1 MAYVAGATTT
11 IRLGTGI
18 LILPQ
23 RNPLILAKELAT
35 LDRLSA
41 GRLELGV
48 GVGWLR
54 EEFDALGIPWEARGA
69 RTDEYIDV
77 LRTLWREPEAS
88 YDGSFT
94 NFAPLKS
101 WPKPAREGGPKVH
114 IGGHTPAAARRAGRT
129 GDGFFPGATGE
140 DLGPLLDEM
149 RRAAKDAGRDADAI
163 EITSGGGLDLDAV
176 RRVEDLGASRF
187 VIPPLGFDLET
198 LKNTLGAFSENVIAR
213 CLTGATRSDAAA
225 ASASWAGLVLAV
237 ARVRRRVGRARQRVG
252 DGQAVVALR
261 EHRVDL
267 VHGRRLLRP
276 LPPRHR
282 RNPRNPRD
290 SAFVTQWRRASA
302 GRVSRPAASAT
313 IKECSRRRRGS

>member
-1 MAYVAGATTT
+1 MRFALLFANVGPFSEPENAVGLARLAEDLGFESLWTVEHVVVPTGYESKYPYSADGKMTGGEDVPIPDPLIWMAYVAGATTT

-198 LKNTLGAFSENVIAR
+198 LKNTLGAFSENVMQ
-213 CLTGATRSDAAA
+213 
-225 ASASWAGLVLAV
+225 
-237 ARVRRRVGRARQRVG
+237 RA
-252 DGQAVVALR
+252 
-261 EHRVDL
+261 
-267 VHGRRLLRP
+267 
-276 LPPRHR
+276 
-282 RNPRNPRD
+282 
-290 SAFVTQWRRASA
+290 
-302 GRVSRPAASAT
+302 
-313 IKECSRRRRGS
+313 

>member
-1 MAYVAGATTT
+1 MRFALLFVNVGPFSEPENAVGLARLAEDLGFESLWTVEHVVVPTGYESKYPYSADGKMTGGEDVPIPDPLIWMAYVAGATTT

-48 GVGWLR
+48 GIGWLR

-163 EITSGGGLDLDAV
+163 EITTGGGLDLDAV

-198 LKNTLGAFSENVIAR
+198 LKNTLGAFSENVIAH
-213 CLTGATRSDAAA
+213 A
-225 ASASWAGLVLAV
+225 
-237 ARVRRRVGRARQRVG
+237 
-252 DGQAVVALR
+252 
-261 EHRVDL
+261 
-267 VHGRRLLRP
+267 
-276 LPPRHR
+276 
-282 RNPRNPRD
+282 
-290 SAFVTQWRRASA
+290 
-302 GRVSRPAASAT
+302 
-313 IKECSRRRRGS
+313 

>member
-1 MAYVAGATTT
+1 MKFALLFANVGPFSEPENAVGLARLAEDLGFESLWTVEHVVVPTGYESKYPYSPDGKMTGGEDVPIPDPLIWMAYVAGATTT

-176 RRVEDLGASRF
+176 RRIEDLGASRF

-198 LKNTLGAFSENVIAR
+198 LKNTLGAFSENVIAH
-213 CLTGATRSDAAA
+213 A
-225 ASASWAGLVLAV
+225 
-237 ARVRRRVGRARQRVG
+237 
-252 DGQAVVALR
+252 
-261 EHRVDL
+261 
-267 VHGRRLLRP
+267 
-276 LPPRHR
+276 
-282 RNPRNPRD
+282 
-290 SAFVTQWRRASA
+290 
-302 GRVSRPAASAT
+302 
-313 IKECSRRRRGS
+313 

>member
-1 MAYVAGATTT
+1 MRFALLFVNVGPFSEPENAVGLARLAEDLGFESLWTVEHVVVPTGYESKYPYSADGKMTGGEDVPIPDPLIWMAYVAGATTT

-48 GVGWLR
+48 GIGWLR

-163 EITSGGGLDLDAV
+163 EITTGGGLDVDAV

-198 LKNTLGAFSENVIAR
+198 LKNTLGAFSENVIAH
-213 CLTGATRSDAAA
+213 A
-225 ASASWAGLVLAV
+225 
-237 ARVRRRVGRARQRVG
+237 
-252 DGQAVVALR
+252 
-261 EHRVDL
+261 
-267 VHGRRLLRP
+267 
-276 LPPRHR
+276 
-282 RNPRNPRD
+282 
-290 SAFVTQWRRASA
+290 
-302 GRVSRPAASAT
+302 
-313 IKECSRRRRGS
+313 

>member
-1 MAYVAGATTT
+1 MRFALLFANVGPFSEPENAVGLARLAEDLGFESLWTVEHVVVPTGYESKYPYSADGKMTGGEDVPIPDPLIWMAYVAGATTT

-54 EEFDALGIPWEARGA
+54 EEFDALGIPWEARGE

-198 LKNTLGAFSENVIAR
+198 LKNTLGAFSENVMQ
-213 CLTGATRSDAAA
+213 
-225 ASASWAGLVLAV
+225 
-237 ARVRRRVGRARQRVG
+237 RA
-252 DGQAVVALR
+252 
-261 EHRVDL
+261 
-267 VHGRRLLRP
+267 
-276 LPPRHR
+276 
-282 RNPRNPRD
+282 
-290 SAFVTQWRRASA
+290 
-302 GRVSRPAASAT
+302 
-313 IKECSRRRRGS
+313 

>member
-1 MAYVAGATTT
+1 MKFALLFVNVGPFSEPENAVGLARLAEDLGFESLWTVEHVVVPTGYESKYPYSPDGKMTGGEDVPIPDPLIWMAYVAGATTT

-198 LKNTLGAFSENVIAR
+198 LKNTLGAFSENVIAH
-213 CLTGATRSDAAA
+213 A
-225 ASASWAGLVLAV
+225 
-237 ARVRRRVGRARQRVG
+237 
-252 DGQAVVALR
+252 
-261 EHRVDL
+261 
-267 VHGRRLLRP
+267 
-276 LPPRHR
+276 
-282 RNPRNPRD
+282 
-290 SAFVTQWRRASA
+290 
-302 GRVSRPAASAT
+302 
-313 IKECSRRRRGS
+313 

>member
-1 MAYVAGATTT
+1 MKFALLFANVGPFSEPENAVGLARLAEDLGFESLWTVEHVVVPTGYESKYPYSPDGKMTGGEDVPIPDPLIWMAYVAGATTT

-176 RRVEDLGASRF
+176 RRIEDLGASRF

-198 LKNTLGAFSENVIAR
+198 LKNTLGAFSENVIAH
-213 CLTGATRSDAAA
+213 S
-225 ASASWAGLVLAV
+225 
-237 ARVRRRVGRARQRVG
+237 
-252 DGQAVVALR
+252 
-261 EHRVDL
+261 
-267 VHGRRLLRP
+267 
-276 LPPRHR
+276 
-282 RNPRNPRD
+282 
-290 SAFVTQWRRASA
+290 
-302 GRVSRPAASAT
+302 
-313 IKECSRRRRGS
+313 